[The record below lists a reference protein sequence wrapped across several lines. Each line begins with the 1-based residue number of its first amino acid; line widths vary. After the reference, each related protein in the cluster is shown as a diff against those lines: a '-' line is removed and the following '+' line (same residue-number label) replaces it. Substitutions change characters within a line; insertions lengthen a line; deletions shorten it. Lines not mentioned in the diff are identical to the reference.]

1 MYVPL
6 LLVVGLW
13 VFSYVAYESN
23 VIIVYPESNSVL
35 LGMFFLASVFAASSG
50 YHLGLGKR
58 VGASHFQNYRSYA
71 IIGLVSYLALFL
83 PVVYNYTGNNV
94 SNILTLFLEPGTAY
108 SNMQSQL
115 KEGREGR
122 AWLLVVKI
130 LVAPFVLFALPYFA
144 YRFFKFRKDGFY
156 FFLIV
161 FAFFLM
167 SVFRGTDKEVF
178 DVFVWSIAV
187 LIAVRPLFLFVPFR
201 NLTNFKYITIFVLV
215 LVVVFSL
222 FSYKK
227 SNRLGEVETRC
238 YSGTDICYE
247 LDRSDATQF
256 VTVMGYSYLTQGYY
270 GLSRAFDADYDYSW
284 GMGHSPSLQYLGA
297 ALFDMQ
303 FDDNLVSSLD
313 DVGWVSRGQWS
324 TGFVWLGND
333 IPLAV
338 IPLFIFFAFFLL
350 SWSYREFRETQEI
363 LALVVFVYGFYNLLY
378 MPLNLQLPKTGDLY
392 LGYLFLLLVFIFR
405 KRRRVANC

>member
-1 MYVPL
+1 
-6 LLVVGLW
+6 
-13 VFSYVAYESN
+13 
-23 VIIVYPESNSVL
+23 
-35 LGMFFLASVFAASSG
+35 
-50 YHLGLGKR
+50 
-58 VGASHFQNYRSYA
+58 
-71 IIGLVSYLALFL
+71 
-83 PVVYNYTGNNV
+83 
-94 SNILTLFLEPGTAY
+94 
-108 SNMQSQL
+108 MQSQL